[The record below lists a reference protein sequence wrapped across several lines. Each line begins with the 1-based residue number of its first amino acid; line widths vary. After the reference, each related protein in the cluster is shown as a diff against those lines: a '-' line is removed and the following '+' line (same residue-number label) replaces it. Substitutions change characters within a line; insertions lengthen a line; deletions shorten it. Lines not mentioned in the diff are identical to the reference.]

1 MNILT
6 DWDFWIAFGRTVLLL
21 TVALNLE
28 MLLGLGLAL
37 LVEKATRG
45 QRVLRTLMM
54 FPMMFSP
61 ILVGFQF
68 KFMFND
74 NIGLVNNALQAL
86 GLTDSAIPWLI
97 DGDLAFI
104 AILVAEIWSSTSVFA
119 ILILA
124 GLLAMPQ
131 EPIEAARVDG
141 CTPWQTFRYVTWPF
155 VMPFAFIAMTIRSLD
170 VARAYDIVKI
180 MTDGGPARPHRA
192 DLDAGGAHR
201 LQRRQAWAWPTPWP
215 ISRSCCRSS
224 SPSISS
230 ASSPRRARR
239 SARSGEDGRELR
251 PPHSSAAPG
260 TSPMLVGLFLAMLI
274 ICMPGI
280 WIVLSS
286 LRPTVEIMAK
296 PPVWIPQELSL
307 DAYVAMF
314 SGVGKGGI
322 PVVDYFR
329 NSLIISITST
339 VIAIVIGMAGG
350 YAFAR
355 YRFRGKSAMFL
366 GLMLTRTVPGI
377 ALSLPLFFVY
387 ARLGIIDTHFG
398 LILAYVALN
407 VPFTIWLIDGFFRQV
422 PKDLAEAAQIDG
434 CTRWQAFWQVEFP
447 LAGPGIASAG
457 IFAFLTSW
465 NEFALASQ
473 LTRSI
478 NSKTLP
484 VGLLDY
490 TAEFTIDWRG
500 MCALAVVMII
510 PALTLTFIVQKHL
523 VSGLTSG
530 AVKG

>member
-1 MNILT
+1 MDDNSQ
-6 DWDFWIAFGRTVLLL
+6 ARQNRLLL
-21 TVALNLE
+21 KIGHA
-28 MLLGLGLAL
+28 
-37 LVEKATRG
+37 
-45 QRVLRTLMM
+45 
-54 FPMMFSP
+54 
-61 ILVGFQF
+61 
-68 KFMFND
+68 
-74 NIGLVNNALQAL
+74 IGL
-86 GLTDSAIPWLI
+86 
-97 DGDLAFI
+97 
-104 AILVAEIWSSTSVFA
+104 
-119 ILILA
+119 
-124 GLLAMPQ
+124 
-131 EPIEAARVDG
+131 
-141 CTPWQTFRYVTWPF
+141 
-155 VMPFAFIAMTIRSLD
+155 FIAMTIICL
-170 VARAYDIVKI
+170 
-180 MTDGGPARPHRA
+180 
-192 DLDAGGAHR
+192 
-201 LQRRQAWAWPTPWP
+201 
-215 ISRSCCRSS
+215 
-224 SPSISS
+224 
-230 ASSPRRARR
+230 
-239 SARSGEDGRELR
+239 
-251 PPHSSAAPG
+251 PG
-260 TSPMLVGLFLAMLI
+260 F
-274 ICMPGI
+274 

-296 PPVWIPQELSL
+296 PPVWIPNEISL

-314 SGVGKGGI
+314 SGIGKGGI

-329 NSLIISITST
+329 NSLIVSITST
-339 VIAIVIGMAGG
+339 IISIAIGMSGG

-355 YRFRGKSAMFL
+355 FRFKGKSGLFL

-387 ARLGIIDTHFG
+387 AKLGILDTHYG

-465 NEFALASQ
+465 NEFALASN
-473 LTRSI
+473 LTRST
-478 NSKTLP
+478 NAKTLP

>member
-1 MNILT
+1 M
-6 DWDFWIAFGRTVLLL
+6 DA
-21 TVALNLE
+21 
-28 MLLGLGLAL
+28 
-37 LVEKATRG
+37 
-45 QRVLRTLMM
+45 
-54 FPMMFSP
+54 
-61 ILVGFQF
+61 
-68 KFMFND
+68 
-74 NIGLVNNALQAL
+74 NA
-86 GLTDSAIPWLI
+86 SARLKRR
-97 DGDLAFI
+97 
-104 AILVAEIWSSTSVFA
+104 
-119 ILILA
+119 A
-124 GLLAMPQ
+124 GA
-131 EPIEAARVDG
+131 V
-141 CTPWQTFRYVTWPF
+141 
-155 VMPFAFIAMTIRSLD
+155 
-170 VARAYDIVKI
+170 
-180 MTDGGPARPHRA
+180 
-192 DLDAGGAHR
+192 AHR
-201 LQRRQAWAWPTPWP
+201 
-215 ISRSCCRSS
+215 
-224 SPSISS
+224 
-230 ASSPRRARR
+230 
-239 SARSGEDGRELR
+239 
-251 PPHSSAAPG
+251 
-260 TSPMLVGLFLAMLI
+260 VGLFLAMLL
-274 ICMPGI
+274 ICLPGI

-286 LRPTVEIMAK
+286 LRPTVEILAK
-296 PPVWIPQELSL
+296 PPVWIPQQVSL

-322 PVVDYFR
+322 PVFDYFR
-329 NSLIISITST
+329 NSLIISVTST
-339 VIAIVIGMAGG
+339 VIAIAIGMAGG

-355 YRFRGKSAMFL
+355 HRFRGKSAMFL

-387 ARLGIIDTHFG
+387 ARLDIIDTHFG

-510 PALTLTFIVQKHL
+510 PALLLTFIVQKHL
-523 VSGLTSG
+523 VGGLTSG